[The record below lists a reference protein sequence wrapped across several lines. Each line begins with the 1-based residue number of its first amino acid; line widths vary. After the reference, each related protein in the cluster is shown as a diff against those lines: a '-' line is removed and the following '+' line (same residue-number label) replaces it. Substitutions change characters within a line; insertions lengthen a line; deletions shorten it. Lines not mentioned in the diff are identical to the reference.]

1 MDTPTPAPRLAG
13 ARTSLSSSST
23 SRSSPEKTK
32 RLPSFN
38 RKAIET
44 INTSKMNCSEIIS
57 GEIIN
62 LNVGGT
68 RFSTTKQTLLLVPD
82 TFFSALI
89 SGRIPSM
96 KDDSAAVFIDR
107 DPSLFKIILNY
118 LRTKQLPAI
127 ENSQLDSLKHEAEF
141 YGITPLVRRLEICL
155 DLLSPNTCGDVIFQA
170 HLKTIPPGKTS
181 SPARS
186 LQESKSNEPN
196 PVTQIVAHHNAVA
209 VAHPHYITCYR
220 LKDSFGWQKIYDS
233 DYIPTKVI
241 SGIAFCYN
249 CGVGPGSGAKFM
261 LALSFQKDQYIRLW
275 SIAVN
280 SSNQGS
286 NEVEAVKTEVGKFQ
300 LNSSQVDTL
309 FFIGSQLVALG
320 YESGRVGVWHA
331 TSTHWLVQGLGQ
343 RQSRSTTYQSITA
356 YDKAGCNFLLL
367 GSRNG
372 SIYLIDMQKFPL
384 RMKDGDLLIN
394 ELYED
399 PDGEEITAISCYLTR
414 TPKTNG
420 NWIEIAYGTK
430 GGTVRV
436 LVQHPETVGHGPQLF
451 QTFKVHLDGISSV
464 MLSEK
469 YLISTCNKMHVRT
482 WTLTRFR
489 GRISTQPGS
498 TPHASF
504 RIMKLDESSCETDL
518 LNPDPSSATLS
529 SGFSAAAHSLTSC
542 QTEAGS
548 STSESRGGGGER
560 SDTHNNSSPS
570 SSSSKPLKDHHPP
583 ASTSIHHQHLPVNSW
598 PVDVGPFGDQDDG
611 DKQVFVERL
620 RASTDHVSVMM
631 ASNGQRICTLKSVD
645 GSLITSY
652 CVHEC
657 EAVAMGN
664 RSRRYILTGHSNG
677 HIQVWDL
684 TTGFELL
691 SNNPSMNSSAIT
703 TSSTNS
709 TIHPHSASS
718 IGFNSSSLNHL
729 MKELM

>member
-1 MDTPTPAPRLAG
+1 METPTPAPRTASTKTV
-13 ARTSLSSSST
+13 TS
-23 SRSSPEKTK
+23 SRSSPDKTK

-38 RKAIET
+38 RKAIDT
-44 INTSKMNCSEIIS
+44 INTTKANCTEAIS

-68 RFSTTKQTLLLVPD
+68 KISTTRQTLTLVPD

-96 KDDSAAVFIDR
+96 KDDSGATFIDR
-107 DPSLFKIILNY
+107 DPSMFKIILNY

-127 ENSQLDSLKHEAEF
+127 ENSLLDSLKHEAEF

-170 HLKTIPPGKTS
+170 HLKTTPPGKTS
-181 SPARS
+181 PARS
-186 LQESKSNEPN
+186 QEIKQNEPN
-196 PVTQIVAHHNAVA
+196 PVTQIVAHHNAIA

-233 DYIPTKVI
+233 EKIPSKVI

-275 SIAVN
+275 SIAIN
-280 SSNQGS
+280 SSAQGP
-286 NEVEAVKTEVGKFQ
+286 NEVEAIKTEIGKFQ

-482 WTLTRFR
+482 WILTRFR

-498 TPHASF
+498 TPLASF
-504 RIMKLDESSCETDL
+504 RIMKLDESSCEFDL
-518 LNPDPSSATLS
+518 LNPDSTLLPGS
-529 SGFSAAAHSLTSC
+529 SGSSTFTSTSTSC
-542 QTEAGS
+542 Q
-548 STSESRGGGGER
+548 ESG
-560 SDTHNNSSPS
+560 SDTHNNSSPYQAPS
-570 SSSSKPLKDHHPP
+570 PSKPLKDHSPSSAHNPHNIPP
-583 ASTSIHHQHLPVNSW
+583 NSW

-620 RASTDHVSVMM
+620 RSSTDHVSVMM

-645 GSLITSY
+645 SSLITSY

-691 SNNPSMNSSAIT
+691 SNGSIMINPSIISNSSI
-703 TSSTNS
+703 N
-709 TIHPHSASS
+709 SS
-718 IGFNSSSLNHL
+718 IHAPSGSSSAFNTYFVNQL